1 MNTDHH
7 LAFLGIATGETGS
20 RCVVCGRNIDSDN
33 YHVDRYNRRACTC
46 HNVQCC
52 CFCGRI
58 IGNDAVDVP
67 YFGTACG
74 RCGSERSYD
83 ELETIRTF
91 CYSFFASH
99 KLYLPAVRICLLSAE
114 EMQLAH
120 GSPEGT
126 PRGVASRNSSGYRI
140 DLMRQLSRIGMA
152 KTLAHELAHLWQ
164 WHRNI
169 DAPHTYCEGFC
180 NLVAS
185 LVFSQISKTEAL
197 VILHQ
202 MMENPDPA
210 YGAAF
215 RELKIVYDIHGWQ
228 TLIEAMKTFQDR
240 S

>member
-1 MNTDHH
+1 MLWMCHISEPHAAAAAVN
-7 LAFLGIATGETGS
+7 AATT
-20 RCVVCGRNIDSDN
+20 NW
-33 YHVDRYNRRACTC
+33 
-46 HNVQCC
+46 
-52 CFCGRI
+52 
-58 IGNDAVDVP
+58 
-67 YFGTACG
+67 
-74 RCGSERSYD
+74 
-83 ELETIRTF
+83 
-91 CYSFFASH
+91 

-185 LVFSQISKTEAL
+185 LVVSQISKTEAL
-197 VILHQ
+197 VIIHQ
-202 MMENPDPA
+202 MM
-210 YGAAF
+210 
-215 RELKIVYDIHGWQ
+215 
-228 TLIEAMKTFQDR
+228 
-240 S
+240 

>member
-1 MNTDHH
+1 M
-7 LAFLGIATGETGS
+7 
-20 RCVVCGRNIDSDN
+20 
-33 YHVDRYNRRACTC
+33 
-46 HNVQCC
+46 
-52 CFCGRI
+52 
-58 IGNDAVDVP
+58 
-67 YFGTACG
+67 
-74 RCGSERSYD
+74 
-83 ELETIRTF
+83 
-91 CYSFFASH
+91 
-99 KLYLPAVRICLLSAE
+99 
-114 EMQLAH
+114 
-120 GSPEGT
+120 
-126 PRGVASRNSSGYRI
+126 ASRNSSGYRI

-185 LVFSQISKTEAL
+185 LVVSQISKTEAL